1 MKKILIINNGPKP
14 LPAVNGGGVETL
26 IQYILEDCSSN
37 FDITIAC
44 MFSKE
49 AEVESRKYPNV
60 KFEYL
65 DFINC
70 LFKIQRAFYYICNH
84 YWGHDIGNALCNLVR
99 RKVDI
104 NKYDIIISE
113 NGVRLGYSLRK
124 FFKGKLVLHLHNDW
138 LYKDIQYAEQ
148 YKHSYDEIWTIS
160 KFLKQRVED
169 INGATPV
176 KVLYNG
182 VDTTLFTPKDQKS
195 RIEARNRYGISPN
208 DIVIANCCRIVEEK
222 GVLETVKVF
231 LDFQKQNLLQ
241 HLKLMIIGEISDS
254 NVYHQELMKISNSDI
269 IYTGYIPHTELP
281 IVMSCADIGIAS
293 TIHLCKFF
301 KDNIYHG
308 IIECFNLTVVEFMSL
323 GIPVIATNSG
333 GMPEIL
339 QQDFPN
345 NIIAADEKSFSS
357 ELLKCL
363 SKYVK
368 SKEFVYQKGKARQ
381 CAERFSKSRY
391 IEMIINYVE
400 QL

>member
-26 IQYILEDCSSN
+26 IQYIFEGCSSY

-44 MFSKE
+44 MFSKKAK
-49 AEVESRKYPNV
+49 AESCEYPNV

-65 DFINC
+65 DFSNFF
-70 LFKIQRAFYYICNH
+70 FKIQRAFYYVCNH
-84 YWGHDIGNALCNLVR
+84 YLGHDTGNALCNFVR

-124 FFKGKLVLHLHNDW
+124 VFKGKLILHLHNDW
-138 LYKDIQYAEQ
+138 LYKETQYAEQ

-160 KFLKQRVED
+160 KFLKQRVDD
-169 INGATPV
+169 INGEVPV

-182 VDTTLFTPKDQKS
+182 VDTTLFKPCNQ
-195 RIEARNRYGISPN
+195 RLRMEARNRYGISPN
-208 DIVIANCCRIVEEK
+208 DIVISNCCRIVEEK

-231 LDFQKQNLLQ
+231 LECQKQNPAQ
-241 HLKLMIIGEISDS
+241 RLKLMIIGEISDN
-254 NVYHQELMKISNSDI
+254 NVYHQELKKISNSDI
-269 IYTGYIPHTELP
+269 IYTGYISHTELP
-281 IVMSCADIGIAS
+281 NVMSCADIGIAS
-293 TIHLCKFF
+293 TIHLCKYF
-301 KDNIYHG
+301 KDDIYHG
-308 IIECFNLTVVEFMSL
+308 VIESFNLTVVEFMAL

-339 QQDFPN
+339 QQDFPD
-345 NIIAADEKSFSS
+345 NIIAAEENTFSS

-363 SKYVK
+363 SKYIK
-368 SKEFVYQKGKARQ
+368 SKEFIYQKEKARQ
-381 CAERFSKSRY
+381 CAERFSKDRY
-391 IEMIINYVE
+391 IERVINYIG
-400 QL
+400 Q